1 MKERDFPA
9 VVYSVEKRVCC
20 VTTSYTSHPLLLALS
35 GGADSVALLRALL
48 RCGRTVVAAHCN
60 FHLRGEESD
69 RDQRF
74 VENLC
79 RRLEVPLLLRHFD
92 VAGYRQEH
100 GGSMEMAC
108 RDLRYEWFRTV
119 ARENNCVRI
128 LTAHHRDDNIETML
142 LHMMRSCGLEAMS
155 GMSIDN
161 GEICRPL
168 LPVSRKEIAGYLKAL
183 GQPHITDSSNLTTD
197 PDRNFL
203 RLRVIPLL
211 QERWPHAAEALAR
224 VQTHLTESAGVY
236 RQQINDWLSTCNPGE
251 LTIALLREVDARA
264 TLLHEFLMANGL
276 KVAGAVE
283 QEILRACL
291 TDDRSGQTWAVTTNQ
306 GEDGWLVHLTGCLRI
321 VTAADLDYSIAAEEQ
336 PLTPGLMETIR
347 TNTDQGTAWFPRGP
361 EDYCVRSWREGDY
374 ICPGGMKKGR
384 RKVADL
390 LKEGGI
396 PSPLR
401 RRYLLLACPEP
412 SSEVLWLPMLR
423 RSRKELVNESS
434 GTCFRMTIG

>member
-1 MKERDFPA
+1 MKEQGLPA
-9 VVYSVEKRVCC
+9 VVYSVDERVNC
-20 VTTSYTSHPLLLALS
+20 VTTGYASTPLLLALS

-48 RCGRTVVAAHCN
+48 RCGRRVVAAHCN

-74 VENLC
+74 VEDLC
-79 RRLEVPLLLRHFD
+79 RQLEVPLLVTHFD
-92 VAGYRQEH
+92 VAGYRQAH

-161 GEICRPL
+161 GEICRPFL
-168 LPVSRKEIAGYLKAL
+168 SVSRKEIAEYLNAL
-183 GQPHITDSSNLTTD
+183 GQQHITDSSNLTTD

-236 RQQINDWLSTCNPGE
+236 RRQINDWLSTSNTGE
-251 LTIALLREVDARA
+251 LTLALLRKVDAKA
-264 TLLHEFLMANGL
+264 TLLHEFLVANGL

-283 QEILRACL
+283 QEILRACI
-291 TDDRSGQTWAVTTNQ
+291 TDDRCGQTWTVATIQ
-306 GEDGWLVHLTGCLRI
+306 GEDGWLVRLAGCLRV
-321 VTAADLDYSIAAEEQ
+321 VTAADLNHTIEAEEQ
-336 PLTPGLMETIR
+336 PLTPELMEIIR
-347 TNTDQGTAWFPRGP
+347 TNTNQEIAWFPKGS
-361 EDYCVRSWREGDY
+361 EGYCVRPWREGDY
-374 ICPGGMKKGR
+374 ICPGGMKGR

-401 RRYLLLACPEP
+401 RRYLLLAYPEP

-423 RSRKELVNESS
+423 RSRKELVNESAT
-434 GTCFRMTIG
+434 TCLRFSVKP